1 MLTDHGSYPYRAFT
15 ERSDCH
21 WPGGTRN
28 PVYVGQ
34 NLGHLPE
41 LALGGPQPGVPND
54 AWRDYGNR
62 VGAWRMRDLFDALD
76 MPVSILANAAIYDHA
91 PELMAA
97 FRARGHEVVGQPY
110 RLRHLRRALHHICA
124 QRGEILL
131 ITSGAIHAYCR
142 DSIPELIV

>member
-1 MLTDHGSYPYRAFT
+1 MSGRTSDIYPN
-15 ERSDCH
+15 
-21 WPGGTRN
+21 WPWAGLSRVFRTM
-28 PVYVGQ
+28 
-34 NLGHLPE
+34 
-41 LALGGPQPGVPND
+41 PGAIMATV
-54 AWRDYGNR
+54 W
-62 VGAWRMRDLFDALD
+62 GAWRMRDLFDALD